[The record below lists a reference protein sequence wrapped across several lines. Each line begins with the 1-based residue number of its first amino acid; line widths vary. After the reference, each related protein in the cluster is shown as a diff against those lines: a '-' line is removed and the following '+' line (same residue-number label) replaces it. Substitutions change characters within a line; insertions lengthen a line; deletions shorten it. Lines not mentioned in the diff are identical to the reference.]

1 MSIWCVVL
9 QWAIIE
15 HVQKSNS
22 SVLVKAVTNMV
33 TGCLKIMKVDIFAL
47 SDLQFISVSYE
58 KYETLSI
65 YNECESMNELI
76 R

>member
-1 MSIWCVVL
+1 
-9 QWAIIE
+9 
-15 HVQKSNS
+15 
-22 SVLVKAVTNMV
+22 
-33 TGCLKIMKVDIFAL
+33 MKVDIFAL